1 MHDIESELQEFCN
14 VDDSDKLID
23 LVRKNGCGFSIKSQE
38 KWLLWITY
46 ENVYIALHW
55 DNNNPNISF
64 ATSGDDNTSDEK
76 RFNQDEKVFTRLLHD
91 LKKLKK

>member
-1 MHDIESELQEFCN
+1 MHDIEFELQEFCN
-14 VDDSDKLID
+14 ADDSKKLID
-23 LVRKNGCGFSIKSQE
+23 LIKKNGGRFSIRSQE
-38 KWLLWITY
+38 KGLLWITY

-55 DNNNPNISF
+55 DNNPNISF

-76 RFNQDEKVFTRLLHD
+76 RFEQDEKVLRSLLYD